1 MHTANMTDMK
11 IRAPRPDERDALVGI
26 WERSVRATHH
36 FLQEHDIVT
45 LRPLVAQ
52 ELESDAVE
60 WWVLASSTDAP
71 IGFLGLA
78 GNAIEGLFI
87 DPEHRGQGGGSY
99 LVAYA
104 QQVRPGKLTVDVNEQ
119 NDAALGFYEALGFTV
134 VGRSATDDA
143 GRPFP
148 LLHLERRSSAALKA
162 RTPIPETS

>member
-1 MHTANMTDMK
+1 MTDMK
-11 IRAPRPDERDALVGI
+11 IRAPRTDERDALVDI

-36 FLQEHDIVT
+36 FLQEHDIVA
-45 LRPLVAQ
+45 LRPLVSR
-52 ELESDAVE
+52 ELGSDAVE
-60 WWVLASSTDAP
+60 WWVLASSTDVP
-71 IGFLGLA
+71 IGFLGLV

-104 QQVRPGKLTVDVNEQ
+104 QQLRPGTLRVDVNEQ
-119 NDAALGFYEALGFTV
+119 NDAALGFYEALGFSV

-148 LLHLERRSSAALKA
+148 LLHLERRSPAALKA
-162 RTPIPETS
+162 RTLIPETP

>member
-1 MHTANMTDMK
+1 MHTTNMTDLK
-11 IRAPRPDERDALVGI
+11 IRPPRPDERDALVGI

-36 FLQEHDIVT
+36 FLQERDIVT

-52 ELESDAVE
+52 ELDSDAVE

-78 GNAIEGLFI
+78 GSAIEGLFI
-87 DPEHRGQGGGSY
+87 DPEHRGQGGGRY

-104 QQVRPGKLTVDVNEQ
+104 QQLRPGTLTVDVNEQ
-119 NDAALGFYEALGFTV
+119 NDAALGFYEALGFSV

-148 LLHLERRSSAALKA
+148 LLHLERRNSAALKA

>member
-1 MHTANMTDMK
+1 MPTANMPDMK

-45 LRPLVAQ
+45 LRPLVGQ
-52 ELESDAVE
+52 ELDSDAVE

-71 IGFLGLA
+71 IGFLGLT

-87 DPEHRGQGGGSY
+87 DPEHRGQGGGSF

-104 QQVRPGKLTVDVNEQ
+104 QDLRPGTLTVDVNEQ
-119 NDAALGFYEALGFTV
+119 NDAARGFYESLGFSV
-134 VGRSATDDA
+134 IGRSATDDA

-148 LLHLERRSSAALKA
+148 RLHLERRSSAALKA
-162 RTPIPETS
+162 RTPILETS